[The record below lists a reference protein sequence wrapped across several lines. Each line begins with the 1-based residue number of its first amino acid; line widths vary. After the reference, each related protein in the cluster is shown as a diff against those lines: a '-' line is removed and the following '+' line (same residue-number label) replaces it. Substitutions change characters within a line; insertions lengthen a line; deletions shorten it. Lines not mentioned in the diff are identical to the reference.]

1 MYQRFY
7 LTHKVMREPV
17 RYYNWSKGDFKVP
30 HLSIRNVEV
39 KYKYSDAKLGTRIL
53 AVSSLDSISN
63 SMDINLSK
71 LWETV
76 EDRETCYAV
85 VHGVRKSQT

>member
-1 MYQRFY
+1 M
-7 LTHKVMREPV
+7 
-17 RYYNWSKGDFKVP
+17 
-30 HLSIRNVEV
+30 